1 MRNRILPERLLPHG
15 ETSLSRPVQAGIVE
29 LSFTGKCT
37 SWMGNNTMKRKNRIL
52 YLSVGCL
59 IMLLAGT
66 VYTWTIISRSIAASF
81 PEWSAQT
88 LSMTFTLSMMGYA
101 LGGLASG
108 ILVKKLGPR
117 PVLAAAAALFPCGM
131 AAASFAQSPAL
142 LYIGFGVMGGFA
154 AGLCYNSTVSTV
166 SAWFPDRQGI
176 ASGTL
181 LSAFG
186 LSSFIAGKLFAA
198 FAPADGSR
206 AWAGGLRVLAVL
218 LLAVLLLGFFT
229 LRLPD
234 AGEAAALPV
243 QKDTAVPAG
252 HRKEASPACRREGA
266 SAHAG
271 RREGAAAHAG
281 RREPACDIPTREMI
295 RRKSFWLFY
304 AWAALLTGC
313 GLLLVSQ
320 AGGIASEVGA
330 ALPGTTIATT
340 VGMISILN
348 AAGRICTGTFYD
360 RFGYRKTM
368 LLVMGSFAASAV
380 MMILAVR
387 TGAFTLIV
395 TGFVAGGFA
404 YGGVA
409 SISPPLIADF
419 YGRTW
424 YSTNFSLIPTN
435 ALFTSFASVLAGRI
449 YDQTHSY
456 FGSLLLLL
464 GAVLLSFGLSFLI
477 RRPKS

>member
-1 MRNRILPERLLPHG
+1 MEND
-15 ETSLSRPVQAGIVE
+15 
-29 LSFTGKCT
+29 
-37 SWMGNNTMKRKNRIL
+37 TMKRKNRIL

-88 LSMTFTLSMMGYA
+88 LSMTFTFSMMGYA

-186 LSSFIAGKLFAA
+186 LSNFIAGKLFAA
-198 FAPADGSR
+198 FAPADGNR

-229 LRLPD
+229 LRLPN
-234 AGEAAALPV
+234 AGEAAAMPV
-243 QKDTAVPAG
+243 QKN
-252 HRKEASPACRREGA
+252 KASP
-266 SAHAG
+266 AG
-271 RREGAAAHAG
+271 RREGAASPAG
-281 RREPACDIPTREMI
+281 PREPACHGTRG
-295 RRKSFWLFY
+295 RF
-304 AWAALLTGC
+304 
-313 GLLLVSQ
+313 LVPI
-320 AGGIASEVGA
+320 AGQE
-330 ALPGTTIATT
+330 T
-340 VGMISILN
+340 VPL
-348 AAGRICTGTFYD
+348 YD
-360 RFGYRKTM
+360 R
-368 LLVMGSFAASAV
+368 
-380 MMILAVR
+380 
-387 TGAFTLIV
+387 
-395 TGFVAGGFA
+395 
-404 YGGVA
+404 
-409 SISPPLIADF
+409 SITVD
-419 YGRTW
+419 TK
-424 YSTNFSLIPTN
+424 
-435 ALFTSFASVLAGRI
+435 SV
-449 YDQTHSY
+449 
-456 FGSLLLLL
+456 
-464 GAVLLSFGLSFLI
+464 
-477 RRPKS
+477 